1 MSALAGLLRR
11 RYGTSEWDAVLRAS
25 GVVALLAVYPVWRWP
40 AVAGLVGFF
49 CLTLFMSG
57 PITVVVPAMFEPLL
71 MVTGRIYP
79 PFVVAVVAVIGN
91 LYMDNI
97 NYHLFGAAIR
107 HPKLEQARNSRLVQR
122 TLVLFQR
129 SPFFAVWLCSWSPIP
144 YWIVST
150 LAPLSRYS
158 KRKYLFATFLGR
170 FPRVWFF
177 AALGLVVP
185 ISSQL
190 LFTYVACAIVVGT
203 AVIVLRRRGAMRP
216 EGAPPCG
223 PSPSCSSPSTR
234 LPTSEYRLLE
244 LSRSRSA

>member
-1 MSALAGLLRR
+1 VNALPAVLRR
-11 RYGTSEWDAVLRAS
+11 RYGSAEWDAVLRAS
-25 GVVALLAVYPVWRWP
+25 GLVALLAIYPAWRWP

-57 PITVVVPAMFEPLL
+57 PITVVVPAMFERLLMETGRLYPPLL
-71 MVTGRIYP
+71 LS
-79 PFVVAVVAVIGN
+79 VIADAGN

-97 NYHLFGAAIR
+97 NYHVFGAAIG
-107 HPKLEQARNSRLVQR
+107 HPRLERARNSRVVQR
-122 TLVLFQR
+122 MLALFQR

-185 ISSQL
+185 ISSQVL
-190 LFTYVACAIVVGT
+190 VTYVACAIILGI
-203 AVIVLRRRGAMRP
+203 AVLVLRR
-216 EGAPPCG
+216 PPCG
-223 PSPSCSSPSTR
+223 SSPSSSSPVIPPPSFECR
-234 LPTSEYRLLE
+234 SLPP
-244 LSRSRSA
+244 SRYRSA